1 MFIKF
6 AESVFNLDF
15 QRGFPTTAGMVGSQP
30 GIPSTAA
37 PPVGYFVAS
46 GLMIEATPDASY
58 QQGVFYVNPGQGT
71 PDERSFS
78 GLNSRLGLNL
88 RYYPKPFGSL
98 LPFVIAGI
106 GYQVNRRTSDGG
118 NFDETI
124 NTENDFFYQGGIGLS
139 YLLSPN
145 VALDGSRVY
154 RSTRSRSDLRF
165 NVNDA
170 LDGSNQ
176 PTRFNALQLEVG
188 LRFFLPE

>member
-1 MFIKF
+1 
-6 AESVFNLDF
+6 
-15 QRGFPTTAGMVGSQP
+15 
-30 GIPSTAA
+30 
-37 PPVGYFVAS
+37 
-46 GLMIEATPDASY
+46 MIEATPDASY

-170 LDGSNQ
+170 LD
-176 PTRFNALQLEVG
+176 
-188 LRFFLPE
+188 